1 MTLLRFD
8 ILLAEASIEPAEVR
22 LLRHQ
27 TRLPDGRT
35 PLELWR
41 MDHEGFERWQ
51 SYQLT
56 AQRAWFAGKWW
67 ASFMGLHDGR
77 TLFAGLYEVG
87 SPEPVTTS
95 FTLADTGQTIGAGV
109 DDHYPIT
116 LSDRLS
122 AYAGK
127 LYIDWGGGASGKR
140 AWKQR
145 ADRGDKIIT
154 ELHLEGDEAPYPGH
168 MQLIAP
174 VSHIAEA
181 PPSWIVQL
189 EAARGIYLLTCPR
202 TGMLYVGSA
211 TGSRGFWGRWMNY
224 EADGHGGNVAL
235 RTHERADWLVSIL
248 QVAGS
253 ADSLDTIL
261 AMENLWIAKL
271 KSRMFGLNRN
281 GGRQ

>member
-1 MTLLRFD
+1 MTLLRFNM
-8 ILLAEASIEPAEVR
+8 LLQECGIDPANVR

-41 MDHEGFERWQ
+41 MDRTGFERYQ
-51 SYQLT
+51 AYQLI
-56 AQRAWFAGKWW
+56 AQRAWFTGKWW
-67 ASFMGLHDGR
+67 ASFVGLHDGR

-87 SPEPVTTS
+87 APEPVTTD
-95 FTLADTGQTIGAGV
+95 FTLPDTGQMIRAGA
-109 DDHYPIT
+109 DDHYT
-116 LSDRLS
+116 TKLSDQLS
-122 AYAGK
+122 AYIGK

-145 ADRGDKIIT
+145 ADQQNKIIT

-168 MQLIAP
+168 MQLVAP
-174 VSHIAEA
+174 LSHIAEA
-181 PPSWIVQL
+181 PPSWIAQL
-189 EAARGIYLLTCPR
+189 EATRGIYLLTCPR
-202 TGMLYVGSA
+202 TGELYVGSA

-235 RTHERADWLVSIL
+235 RTRERADWLVSIL

-253 ADSLDTIL
+253 ADSLDVIL
-261 AMENLWIAKL
+261 AMEALWKTKL
-271 KSRMFGLNRN
+271 NSRIFGLNRN
-281 GGRQ
+281 